1 MPTPDRTSLD
11 AILLAARE
19 LLEADGPAGLTMA
32 AIAARVG
39 VRAPSLY
46 KRVENR
52 EALLRSVA
60 EATLT
65 DLAERLDGA
74 GSAREVLD
82 AFRAFGHERPAAFQ
96 LVMTPGPGVPTARR
110 EFGAAASAAALRVGE
125 ELVGPTHALDAARTL
140 TAWVAGFVIMELNGG
155 FQLGG
160 DVDEAWDFG
169 AGRVL
174 AALAAPPAV

>member
-1 MPTPDRTSLD
+1 MPTPDRTSPD

-19 LLEADGPAGLTMA
+19 LLEADGPSGLTMA
-32 AIAARVG
+32 AVAARVG

-65 DLAERLDGA
+65 DLAARLDGA

-110 EFGAAASAAALRVGE
+110 EFGAAA
-125 ELVGPTHALDAARTL
+125 
-140 TAWVAGFVIMELNGG
+140 
-155 FQLGG
+155 
-160 DVDEAWDFG
+160 
-169 AGRVL
+169 
-174 AALAAPPAV
+174 

>member
-1 MPTPDRTSLD
+1 
-11 AILLAARE
+11 
-19 LLEADGPAGLTMA
+19 MA
-32 AIAARVG
+32 AVAARVG

-52 EALLRSVA
+52 EALLRAGA
-60 EATLT
+60 EAPLPG
-65 DLAERLDGA
+65 LAARHAGA
-74 GSAREVLD
+74 GSARELLD

-125 ELVGPTHALDAARTL
+125 ELVGPAHALDAARTL

-160 DVDEAWDFG
+160 DVGGAWAFG
-169 AGRVL
+169 AGRIL
-174 AALAAPPAV
+174 AARAAPPRD